1 LCPKLRKK
9 EEKEI
14 DISDLRE
21 AFILT
26 YSIGEFS
33 KIVGVSEH
41 TLRFYE
47 KEGLIKVKRDANNV
61 RIYSDDDK
69 LWVETLLHLKKS
81 GMSLK
86 DMKQFIMWGYIGDET
101 MEERLA
107 LLKNHRKKV
116 VEEFEK
122 IRQSLEFLDTKINL
136 YENELGNCFS

>member
-1 LCPKLRKK
+1 M
-9 EEKEI
+9 
-14 DISDLRE
+14 E
-21 AFILT
+21 ADILT

-41 TLRFYE
+41 TLRYYE
-47 KEGLIKVKRDANNV
+47 KEGLIKVNRDENNV
-61 RIYSDDDK
+61 RVYSDKDK

-81 GMSLK
+81 GMPLK
-86 DMKQFIMWGYIGDET
+86 DMKQFIMWGYMGDET

-116 VEEFEK
+116 VEEYEK
-122 IRQSLEFLDTKINL
+122 IRQSLEFLDTKINF

>member
-1 LCPKLRKK
+1 MCRKLK
-9 EEKEI
+9 ESEEI
-14 DISDLRE
+14 DISDLLE
-21 AFILT
+21 AVILT

-41 TLRFYE
+41 TLRYYE
-47 KEGLIKVKRDANNV
+47 KEGLIKVNRDENNV
-61 RIYSDDDK
+61 RVYSDKDK

-86 DMKQFIMWGYIGDET
+86 DMKQFIMWGYMGDET

-116 VEEFEK
+116 EEEFEK
-122 IRQSLEFLDTKINL
+122 IRQSLEFLDTKINF
-136 YENELGNCFS
+136 YENELGNCFSED

>member
-1 LCPKLRKK
+1 M
-9 EEKEI
+9 
-14 DISDLRE
+14 E
-21 AFILT
+21 AIKLT

-41 TLRFYE
+41 TLRYYE
-47 KEGLIKVKRDANNV
+47 KEGLIKVNRDENNV
-61 RIYSDDDK
+61 RVYSDKDK

-86 DMKQFIMWGYIGDET
+86 DMKQFIMWGYMGDET

-122 IRQSLEFLDTKINL
+122 IRQSLEFLDTKINF

>member
-1 LCPKLRKK
+1 M
-9 EEKEI
+9 
-14 DISDLRE
+14 E
-21 AFILT
+21 AVILT

-33 KIVGVSEH
+33 NIVGVSEH
-41 TLRFYE
+41 TLRYYE
-47 KEGLIKVKRDANNV
+47 KEGLIKVNRDENNV
-61 RIYSDDDK
+61 RVYSDKDK

-86 DMKQFIMWGYIGDET
+86 DMKQFIMWGYMGDET

-122 IRQSLEFLDTKINL
+122 IRQSLEFLDTKINF

>member
-1 LCPKLRKK
+1 MCRKSK
-9 EEKEI
+9 ENEEI
-14 DISDLRE
+14 DISDLME
-21 AFILT
+21 AVILT

-41 TLRFYE
+41 TLRYYE
-47 KEGLIKVKRDANNV
+47 KEGLIKVNRDENNV
-61 RIYSDDDK
+61 RVYSDKDK

-86 DMKQFIMWGYIGDET
+86 DMKQFIMWGYMGDET

-122 IRQSLEFLDTKINL
+122 IRQSIEFLDTKINF

>member
-1 LCPKLRKK
+1 LCRKLKK
-9 EEKEI
+9 SEEI
-14 DISDLRE
+14 DISDLME
-21 AFILT
+21 AVILT

-41 TLRFYE
+41 TLRYYE
-47 KEGLIKVKRDANNV
+47 KEGLIKVNRDENNV
-61 RIYSDDDK
+61 RVYSDKDK

-86 DMKQFIMWGYIGDET
+86 DMKQFIMWGYMGDET

-116 VEEFEK
+116 AEEFEK
-122 IRQSLEFLDTKINL
+122 IRQSLEFLDTKINF

>member
-1 LCPKLRKK
+1 M
-9 EEKEI
+9 
-14 DISDLRE
+14 E
-21 AFILT
+21 AVILA

-47 KEGLIKVKRDANNV
+47 KEGLIKVNRDKNNV
-61 RIYSDDDK
+61 RIYSDEDK
-69 LWVETLLHLKKS
+69 LWVETLLHLKNT

-86 DMKQFIMWGYIGDET
+86 DMKQFIMWGYMGDET

-107 LLKNHRKKV
+107 LLKNHRQKV

>member
-1 LCPKLRKK
+1 M
-9 EEKEI
+9 
-14 DISDLRE
+14 
-21 AFILT
+21 T

-41 TLRFYE
+41 TLRYYE
-47 KEGLIKVKRDANNV
+47 KEGLIKVNRDENNV
-61 RIYSDDDK
+61 RVYSDKDK

-86 DMKQFIMWGYIGDET
+86 DMKQFIMWGYMGDET

-116 VEEFEK
+116 VEEIEK
-122 IRQSLEFLDTKINL
+122 IRQSLEFLDTKINF

>member
-1 LCPKLRKK
+1 M
-9 EEKEI
+9 
-14 DISDLRE
+14 E
-21 AFILT
+21 AVILT

-47 KEGLIKVKRDANNV
+47 KEGLIKVNRDNNNV
-61 RIYSDDDK
+61 RIYCDEDK

-86 DMKQFIMWGYIGDET
+86 DMKQFIMWGYMGDET

-122 IRQSLEFLDTKINL
+122 IRQSLEFLDTKINF